1 MKLTI
6 NNEGGKM
13 IVTFSGRLDTAAAQE
28 LSADMEK
35 LADDADKHI
44 ILDCRELEFISS
56 LGLRLLLGLR
66 KASIAKGGSVTVAHC
81 TSDVKQIFVITGFSS
96 LFNFV

>member
-6 NNEGGKM
+6 TNENDEVK
-13 IVTFSGRLDTAAAQE
+13 VAFSGRLDTAAAQE
-28 LSADMEK
+28 LAPQMEQ
-35 LADDADKHI
+35 LADVADKHI

-56 LGLRLLLGLR
+56 LGLRLLLSLR
-66 KASIAKGGSVTVAHC
+66 KSSISKGGSITIIHC
-81 TSDVKQIFVITGFSS
+81 TSEVKQIFVITGFSS